1 MKKLFTLV
9 ATRQDLVLKAYFVFV
24 VILFLSI
31 LVAAYIIAKRANPIL
46 LDEKGKPINALIRV
60 PGFQAD
66 CFLPTTL
73 SS

>member
-1 MKKLFTLV
+1 MKKLFTFV

-31 LVAAYIIAKRANPIL
+31 LVAAYVIAKRANPIL

-60 PGFQAD
+60 PGSG
-66 CFLPTTL
+66 FL
-73 SS
+73 S